1 MTTSANQDP
10 QEKNIIEGVMRG
22 MTNMANELAR
32 TRKHTREAMNEN
44 MDEMCRQHKED
55 QSQFDSLFMEV
66 QHLRRVVESLVHHY
80 HFEEQDD

>member
-1 MTTSANQDP
+1 MTTSANQNP

-32 TRKHTREAMNEN
+32 TRKHTREAINEN
-44 MDEMCRQHKED
+44 TDEMCRQHNESSRDIK
-55 QSQFDSLFMEV
+55 SLFIEV